1 MPLIIIIIMAVY
13 LVLIAWTWNSL
24 ENIEKTKKIAVIA
37 IGVFLTYII
46 TLIIFSISKAGI
58 DYGNIPN
65 QSTMKNILVI
75 LFTGING
82 IVLLPYVAKILGKI
96 NENEIEK
103 DVVKRKIVILIIVFM
118 ICMFFE
124 CGYLKD
130 TQKGMINIYNS
141 TYKQNNV
148 D

>member
-13 LVLIAWTWNSL
+13 LVLIAWTWYSL

-46 TLIIFSISKAGI
+46 TLIIFSISKTGI

-103 DVVKRKIVILIIVFM
+103 DVVKRKIVILIIIF
-118 ICMFFE
+118 CMFFE

-130 TQKGMINIYNS
+130 TQKGMINIYNY
-141 TYKQNNV
+141 TYKQNNI

>member
-13 LVLIAWTWNSL
+13 LVLIAWTWYSL

-65 QSTMKNILVI
+65 QSAMKNILVI

-82 IVLLPYVAKILGKI
+82 IVLLPYIAKILGKI
-96 NENEIEK
+96 KENEIEK
-103 DVVKRKIVILIIVFM
+103 DVVKRKIVILIIVFI

-141 TYKQNNV
+141 TYEKNNN

>member
-13 LVLIAWTWNSL
+13 LVLIAWTWYSL

-46 TLIIFSISKAGI
+46 TLIIFSISKTGI

-103 DVVKRKIVILIIVFM
+103 DVVKRKIVILIIIFI

-141 TYKQNNV
+141 TYKQNNI

>member
-13 LVLIAWTWNSL
+13 LVLIAWTWYSL

-46 TLIIFSISKAGI
+46 TLIIFSISKTGI

-103 DVVKRKIVILIIVFM
+103 DVVKRKIVILIIIFI

-130 TQKGMINIYNS
+130 TQKGMINIYNY
-141 TYKQNNV
+141 TYKQNNI

>member
-13 LVLIAWTWNSL
+13 LVLIAWTWYSL

-103 DVVKRKIVILIIVFM
+103 DVVKRKIVILIIVFI

-141 TYKQNNV
+141 TYKQNNI

>member
-13 LVLIAWTWNSL
+13 LVLIAWTWYSL

-46 TLIIFSISKAGI
+46 TLIIFSISKTGI

-103 DVVKRKIVILIIVFM
+103 DVVKRKIVILIIVFI

-130 TQKGMINIYNS
+130 TQKGMINIYNY
-141 TYKQNNV
+141 TYKQNNI

>member
-1 MPLIIIIIMAVY
+1 MPLIIIIIMEVY
-13 LVLIAWTWNSL
+13 LVLIAWTWYSL

-103 DVVKRKIVILIIVFM
+103 DVVKRKIVILIIVFI

-141 TYKQNNV
+141 TYKQNNI

>member
-13 LVLIAWTWNSL
+13 LVLIAWTWYSL

-103 DVVKRKIVILIIVFM
+103 DVVKRKIVILIIIFI

-141 TYKQNNV
+141 TYKQNNI